1 MLGEQLRL
9 IECAPRSQL
18 DDLSRAIWKDHAAGF
33 LSDEDAQSL
42 AEAIQ
47 ARRSNSRS
55 ASVAQGKKP
64 SLFPPRRL
72 QRSPDRKAS
81 IERRRRLALS
91 GPLPPA
97 IRAQFTTGELAVLR
111 IIADEVRDHN
121 GACDASLAE
130 IAARAGVCRTLV
142 HNTLRRAAL
151 LGLLTIEER
160 RRPGRR
166 NLTNLVRV
174 ISREWLVWLKHG
186 LREGGVFRKVSPT
199 GERISKRGENSTQQ
213 NRRKGYPR
221 DKEEPEATHSAR
233 FSKA

>member
-33 LSDEDAQSL
+33 LTDEAAQSL
-42 AEAIQ
+42 AEAVQ
-47 ARRSNSRS
+47 ARRSTPRPATIS
-55 ASVAQGKKP
+55 QGKKP

-97 IRAQFTTGELAVLR
+97 LRAQFTTGELAVLR
-111 IIADEVRDHN
+111 IIADEVRDHS
-121 GACDASLAE
+121 GACNASLAE

-174 ISREWLVWLKHG
+174 VSREWLAWLKHG
-186 LREGGVFRKVSPT
+186 PREGGVFRKVSPT
-199 GERISKRGENSTQQ
+199 GERVSKTGQACTQPS
-213 NRRKGYPR
+213 RHRGYPR
-221 DKEEPEATHSAR
+221 DREEPGGTHSVR